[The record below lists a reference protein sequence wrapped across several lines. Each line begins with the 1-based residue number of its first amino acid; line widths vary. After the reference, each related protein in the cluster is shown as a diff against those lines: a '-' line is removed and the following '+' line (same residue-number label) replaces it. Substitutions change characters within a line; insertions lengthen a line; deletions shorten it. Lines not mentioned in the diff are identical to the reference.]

1 MNYLKAYQDD
11 EDMSLPQH
19 ISHSRDLGY
28 YSFDSRY
35 NHEFYR
41 WLRLFLK
48 KSVGKTFG
56 YVYNKVRRKHSH
68 TETGKSPLE
77 IIREYTGGYNRC
89 YFDDNGILKCKPK

>member
-11 EDMSLPQH
+11 EDIDFPKH

-48 KSVGKTFG
+48 KICWQDF
-56 YVYNKVRRKHSH
+56 
-68 TETGKSPLE
+68 
-77 IIREYTGGYNRC
+77 
-89 YFDDNGILKCKPK
+89 